1 MTVLAFD
8 TCFAGLS
15 VAVAT
20 VRGGDV
26 VQLADV
32 FERIETG
39 HAERLVPAIA
49 RTLDRAGSRYNDI
62 TRIAVTVG
70 PGSFTGIRV
79 GIAAARAL
87 SLALA
92 VPVVGMTSLEVARHE
107 VRERLGDV
115 ASQGRLAV
123 VMDARR
129 GALYAQVFEADGATA
144 GPRLVTLDEAR
155 ADPSFDGVL
164 AVGSGARL
172 LAEARSGAINATLPD
187 LLPNAK
193 HLAREASGL
202 MPLASVAPV
211 YLRAADA
218 RPPAHLDLRG

>member
-20 VRGGDV
+20 VRDGHV
-26 VQLADV
+26 VLLADV

-39 HAERLVPAIA
+39 HAERLMPAIA
-49 RTLDRAGSRYNDI
+49 ATLSRAGCGYKDI

-87 SLALA
+87 SLALD
-92 VPVVGMTSLEVARHE
+92 VPIVGMTSLEVAAHE
-107 VRERLGDV
+107 ARERLGG

-129 GALYAQVFEADGATA
+129 GALYAQIFEPDGATV
-144 GPRLVTLDEAR
+144 GPQLVTLEEA
-155 ADPSFDGVL
+155 AVEPIFEGVL

-172 LAEARSGAINATLPD
+172 LAEARGGAVQATLPD
-187 LLPNAK
+187 LLPTAR
-193 HLAREASGL
+193 HLAREAPGL
-202 MPLASVAPV
+202 SPLASVAPL